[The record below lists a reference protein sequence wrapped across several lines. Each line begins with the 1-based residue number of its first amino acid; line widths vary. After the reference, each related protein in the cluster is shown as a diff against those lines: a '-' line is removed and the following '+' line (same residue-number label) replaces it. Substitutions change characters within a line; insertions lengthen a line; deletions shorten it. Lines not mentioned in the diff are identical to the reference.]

1 MVISMQKKYLTKI
14 NCPFIIKTF
23 NNLGIKGEFSARWK
37 SIYEKPTTNVLLKGE
52 RLNVCP

>member
-1 MVISMQKKYLTKI
+1 MSMQKKYLTKI

-37 SIYEKPTTNVLLKGE
+37 SISEKPTTNILLKGE